1 MTFGTARPPTATR
14 LGIRRAIRSLADI
27 EALETLP
34 YDDVVP
40 VHNTHQLLQ
49 RSAALFGGRRAL
61 TYLTDG
67 SLDSTV
73 VALTFEQLLGQVNRL
88 ANALRRLGLK
98 EDETVALLLPS
109 MPEAFVSLFA
119 AQAAGRVCPIN
130 YMLAPEHI
138 AQLIDS
144 VNATVLI
151 ALGPD
156 SELDIWAKIPAIR
169 QRATALRTVICV
181 GDAPEPW
188 AQGFAA
194 LVAAEAPELSFD
206 VAATRDSIASY
217 FHTGGTTGVPKLVTH
232 THGNELHVSWFG
244 GMFYELGADDTI
256 INGFPLFHVAGA
268 FVLGGSAI
276 AAGAAT
282 LIPSKLGM
290 RNKAFV
296 RDFWPIT
303 QRFGVTFLSGGPTF
317 VSTILNRP
325 VGDTDISGVKA
336 LFGGGSPMPVETA
349 ARFETAFNIPLRSI
363 YGMTEASG
371 LASVIPRAAPR
382 VPGASGWRLPFCEV
396 AVFALTDDGEPD
408 PDKTLPPGD
417 MGALALRGANISPGY
432 TDATVTAAAFSP
444 DGWLLTGDMGRIAE
458 DGQIVVM
465 GRSKDVIIRGGH
477 NIDPA
482 VIEEALMQHPDVQ
495 LCAAVG
501 QPDAYAGELPVA
513 FVQVRPSRDVTAQQI
528 LDATRAS
535 IPEPAAVPK
544 ALYLLEAL
552 PLTTTG
558 KIFKPALRRLAVEQ
572 AFAQQL
578 TALLPDGA
586 LQSVTCVEDKGA
598 RRVEI
603 RLTRTAAPAAKAAV
617 AQHMAGFAMA
627 YALISD

>member
-1 MTFGTARPPTATR
+1 MTFGTARPQTATR
-14 LGIRRAIRSLADI
+14 PEVRRPIRSLADI
-27 EALETLP
+27 EAIEAQR

-49 RSAALFGGRRAL
+49 RSAALFPEHTAL

-67 SLDSTV
+67 SLDSDVTT
-73 VALTFEQLLGQVNRL
+73 LTFSDLLADVNRA

-98 EDETVALLLPS
+98 PDETVALLMPS

-138 AQLIDS
+138 AHLLDS
-144 VNATVLI
+144 VNATVLV

-156 SELDIWAKIPAIR
+156 AELDIWSKLSAIR
-169 QRATALRTVICV
+169 QRSRSLRAVVCV

-188 AQGFAA
+188 AHSFAA
-194 LVAAEAPELSFD
+194 LIAAESPVLSFD
-206 VAATRDSIASY
+206 VTATRDSIASF

-232 THGNELHVSWFG
+232 THGNEVHVSWFG
-244 GMFYELGADDTI
+244 GMFYDMGDGDVI

-303 QRFGVTFLSGGPTF
+303 RRFGVTFLSGGPTF

-325 VGDTDISGVKA
+325 VGEIDISGVKA

-349 ARFETAFNIPLRSI
+349 ARFETAFNVPLRSI

-371 LASVIPRAAPR
+371 LASVIPRAAQR

-396 AVFALTDDGEPD
+396 AVFALNDEGEPD
-408 PDKTLPPGD
+408 PQSTLPPGV
-417 MGALALRGANISPGY
+417 MGALALRGPNISPGY
-432 TDATVTAAAFSP
+432 TDPSVTAAAFTAQ
-444 DGWLLTGDMGRIAE
+444 GWLLTGDMGQVAE

-465 GRSKDVIIRGGH
+465 GRSKDVIIRSGH

-513 FVQVRPSRDVTAQQI
+513 FVQVRPSRTITAQQI
-528 LDATRAS
+528 LEATRGH

-544 ALYLLEAL
+544 ALYLIDAL

-558 KIFKPALRRLAVEQ
+558 KIFKPALRRMAVER
-572 AFAQQL
+572 AFSQQL

-586 LQSVTCVEDKGA
+586 LESVTCLEEKGA

-603 RLTRTAAPAAKAAV
+603 RLAGDAAPGSEATV
-617 AQHMAGFAMA
+617 AQHMAGFAVP
-627 YALISD
+627 YALVSD